1 VQYSNKLAATI
12 FKQEYLEEKLYSYID
27 NLNLLYVAFTRPKHR
42 LIISAPKP
50 KESKSK
56 KSVEIKNV
64 SDLLW
69 QSVSTSFFDSATDN
83 AKGHPQE
90 EFDEE
95 TLMFVYGQAKP
106 LLRPPTE
113 ASVVESSNT
122 NWQSTPFR
130 NRLKMR
136 LSGIGYFSDD
146 GTRDFGTLMHA
157 IVSEIRTLS
166 DLDSTLE
173 KRVLSGELT
182 TDEKQNLHQSLLHSL
197 SLPEVKDWY
206 SGNYHV
212 LNEQQVLHP
221 SMNFVRPDR
230 VMIKDDEVV
239 VVDYKFGESIE
250 SKYVKQVQR
259 YTKSIRDMG
268 YANVQGYLF
277 YVKLQKVV
285 KV

>member
-1 VQYSNKLAATI
+1 
-12 FKQEYLEEKLYSYID
+12 
-27 NLNLLYVAFTRPKHR
+27 
-42 LIISAPKP
+42 
-50 KESKSK
+50 
-56 KSVEIKNV
+56 
-64 SDLLW
+64 
-69 QSVSTSFFDSATDN
+69 
-83 AKGHPQE
+83 
-90 EFDEE
+90 
-95 TLMFVYGQAKP
+95 
-106 LLRPPTE
+106 
-113 ASVVESSNT
+113 
-122 NWQSTPFR
+122 
-130 NRLKMR
+130 MR